1 MHGLVCVITAGT
13 GVVWSAERAE
23 PPAIPWPTAG
33 WQESTPEQ
41 QGMGSSAVRRL
52 VDFGA
57 KNGMDSLLVIRHG
70 TVVADAYY
78 APYRAGLKHHLYSA
92 TKGVLGTLTG
102 IAVQDGLLKGVAQPV
117 VDFFPDL
124 AITPQ
129 DPRKK
134 TITIDHLLDMTSG
147 LDWKEPLDGAPETLR
162 AMRRSP
168 HWSAFVLDRPMA
180 QAPGAAFNYS
190 SGNAQLLSNVLT
202 RATGKSAADFA
213 QERLFGPLG
222 ITDVLWRQDPQG
234 HSVGGYGLYMH
245 PRDMAKIGYLY
256 LHHGAWDGRRLLPPR
271 WTEKVFHATV
281 DMRMGSPSTFRY
293 ANGCWTLPQQDVY
306 MAVGFLQQLI
316 MVIPRLDLVV
326 VVTGK
331 KPPRFGPLIDL
342 LEAACTS
349 QQALPAAPGAH
360 ANLVRRMQ
368 EAASD
373 KATPVEPLSATATAV
388 NGRTYRFGRNALGLD
403 TLVLDLSTATPA
415 YEMLFAAAS
424 PTAVPLRFAGPIG
437 LDGVFRANADAN
449 RAGPQLAVK
458 ASWTDA
464 STLSMVSQWLTDG
477 VVTSYTLR
485 FSGNTVD
492 IDYRDN
498 TGTDLQLH
506 GVAQP

>member
-1 MHGLVCVITAGT
+1 MASL
-13 GVVWSAERAE
+13 
-23 PPAIPWPTAG
+23 
-33 WQESTPEQ
+33 
-41 QGMGSSAVRRL
+41 AVRRL

-70 TVVADAYY
+70 TVVADTYY
-78 APYRAGLKHHLYSA
+78 APYRPGLKHHLYSA

-124 AITPQ
+124 VIAPD

-168 HWSAFVLDRPMA
+168 HWSAFVLERPMV
-180 QAPGAAFNYS
+180 QPPGTAFNYS
-190 SGNAQLLSNVLT
+190 SGNSQLLSAVLT

-213 QERLFGPLG
+213 RERLFGPLG
-222 ITDVLWRQDPQG
+222 ITDTLWRLDPQG
-234 HSVGGYGLYMH
+234 DSIGGFGLYLH

-256 LHHGAWDGRRLLPPR
+256 LQHGEWEGRRLLPPR

-293 ANGCWTLPQQDVY
+293 ANGWWTLPQQDVY
-306 MAVGFLQQLI
+306 MAVGFLQQII

-349 QQALPAAPGAH
+349 PQALPAAPGAH
-360 ANLVRRMQ
+360 ADLVRRIQ
-368 EAASD
+368 EAATEKTSP
-373 KATPVEPLSATATAV
+373 AEPLSATAGAV
-388 NGRTYRFGRNALGLD
+388 TGRTYRFDRNALGMTAL
-403 TLVLDLSTATPA
+403 TLDLRASNPQ
-415 YEMLFAAAS
+415 YEMLFNGSGA
-424 PTAVPLRFAGPIG
+424 TTGVQRFAGPVG
-437 LDGVFRANADAN
+437 LDGSFRANKN
-449 RAGPQLAVK
+449 PSGPLLAVR
-458 ASWTDA
+458 ATWTDA
-464 STLSMVSQWLTDG
+464 ATLSMVSQWLTDG
-477 VVTSYTLR
+477 VVSSYTLR
-485 FSGNTVD
+485 FDGNTVD
-492 IDYRDN
+492 VDYRDN

>member
-1 MHGLVCVITAGT
+1 MHGLVCVITAGA
-13 GVVWSAERAE
+13 GVVWSAERTE

-33 WQESTPEQ
+33 WQASTPEQ
-41 QGMGSSAVRRL
+41 QGMASLAVRRL

-70 TVVADAYY
+70 IVVADAYY

-102 IAVQDGLLKGVAQPV
+102 IAVQDGLLKGVTQPV

-124 AITPQ
+124 AITPN
-129 DPRKK
+129 DPRKR

-168 HWSAFVLDRPMA
+168 HWGAFVLDRPMA

-190 SGNAQLLSNVLT
+190 SGNAQLLSTVLT

-213 QERLFGPLG
+213 RERLFGPLG
-222 ITDVLWRQDPQG
+222 ITDIQWRQDPQG

-256 LHHGAWDGRRLLPPR
+256 LHHGAWDGQRLLPPR

-281 DMRMGSPSTFRY
+281 DMRMRSPSTFRY
-293 ANGCWTLPQQDVY
+293 ANGWWALPQQDVY

-316 MVIPRLDLVV
+316 MVVPRLDLVV

-349 QQALPAAPGAH
+349 QQALTAAPGAH
-360 ANLVRRMQ
+360 ADLVRRIQ

-373 KATPVEPLSATATAV
+373 KTSPVEPPSAMATAV
-388 NGRTYRFGRNALGLD
+388 SGRTYRFERNALGLD

-464 STLSMVSQWLTDG
+464 STLFMVSQWLTDG
-477 VVTSYTLR
+477 VVTSYTQR

>member
-1 MHGLVCVITAGT
+1 MLWLVCTLAAAAGT
-13 GVVWSAERAE
+13 AWGAERVA
-23 PPAIPWPTAG
+23 PIGVTWPTAG

-41 QGMGSSAVRRL
+41 QGMASLAVRRL

-78 APYRAGLKHHLYSA
+78 APYRPGLKHHLYSA

-102 IAVQDGLLKGVAQPV
+102 IAVQDGLLKGVTLPV

-124 AITPQ
+124 AIAPD

-134 TITIDHLLDMTSG
+134 AITINHLLDMTSG

-190 SGNAQLLSNVLT
+190 SGNTQLLSAVLT
-202 RATGKSAADFA
+202 RATGKPAADFA
-213 QERLFGPLG
+213 RERLFGPLG
-222 ITDVLWRQDPQG
+222 ITDVQWRQDPQG
-234 HSVGGYGLYMH
+234 HSVGGYGLYLH

-256 LHHGAWDGRRLLPPR
+256 LHRGAWDGRQLLPPR

-293 ANGCWTLPQQDVY
+293 ANGWWTLPQQDVY

-342 LEAACTS
+342 LEAACRS
-349 QQALPAAPGAH
+349 EQALPAAPGAH
-360 ANLVRRMQ
+360 ADLVRRIQ
-368 EAASD
+368 EAASE
-373 KATPVEPLSATATAV
+373 KTSPVEPPSATATAV
-388 NGRTYRFGRNALGLD
+388 SGRAYRFERNALSLD
-403 TLVLDLSTATPA
+403 TLVLDLNTATPA
-415 YEMLFAAAS
+415 YEMRFAAAS
-424 PTAVPLRFAGPIG
+424 SAAAPLRFAGPVG
-437 LDGVFRANADAN
+437 LDGVFRANADAD
-449 RAGPQLAVK
+449 RSGPLLAVK

-477 VVTSYTLR
+477 VVTTYTLR
-485 FSGNTVD
+485 FNGSTVD

-498 TGTDLQLH
+498 TGTALQLH

>member
-1 MHGLVCVITAGT
+1 MQGLVCMTLAGA
-13 GVVWSAERAE
+13 GVVWSAGRVE
-23 PPAIPWPTAG
+23 PPAVPWPTAG

-41 QGMGSSAVRRL
+41 QGMASLAVRRL

-117 VDFFPDL
+117 VDFFPDRATL
-124 AITPQ
+124 AD

-147 LDWKEPLDGAPETLR
+147 IDWKEPLDGAPETLR

-168 HWSAFVLDRPMA
+168 HWSAFVLNRPMA
-180 QAPGAAFNYS
+180 QAPGTAFNYS
-190 SGNAQLLSNVLT
+190 SGNSQLLSSVLT

-213 QERLFGPLG
+213 RERLFGPLG
-222 ITDVLWRQDPQG
+222 IADTLWRQYLQG
-234 HSVGGYGLYMH
+234 NAIGGFGLYMH

-256 LHHGAWDGRRLLPPR
+256 LHHGAWDGRQLLPPR
-271 WTEKVFHATV
+271 WTDKVFHAMV

-293 ANGCWTLPQQDVY
+293 ANGWWTLPQQDVY
-306 MAVGFLQQLI
+306 MAVGFLQQII
-316 MVIPRLDLVV
+316 MVVPRLDLVV

-331 KPPRFGPLIDL
+331 RSPRFGPLIDL

-360 ANLVRRMQ
+360 ADLVRRVQ
-368 EAASD
+368 EAATE
-373 KATPVEPLSATATAV
+373 KTFAAEPLSATAAAV
-388 NGRTYRFGRNALGLD
+388 SGRSYRFDRNALGLTAL
-403 TLVLDLSTATPA
+403 TLNLRAATPQYDMLFDGTGTATGVQR
-415 YEMLFAAAS
+415 L
-424 PTAVPLRFAGPIG
+424 AGPMG
-437 LDGVFRANADAN
+437 LDGAFRVNDPPS
-449 RAGPQLAVK
+449 GPPLAVK

-464 STLSMVSQWLTDG
+464 ATLSMVSQWVTDG
-477 VVTSYTLR
+477 VVSSHTLR
-485 FSGNTVD
+485 FDGNTVD
-492 IDYRDN
+492 IAYRDN

-506 GVAQP
+506 GIAKP

>member
-1 MHGLVCVITAGT
+1 MLGLVCVITAGA
-13 GVVWSAERAE
+13 GGVWSAERAE

-33 WQESTPEQ
+33 WQASTPEQ
-41 QGMGSSAVRRL
+41 QGMASLAVRRL

-70 TVVADAYY
+70 SVVADAYY
-78 APYRAGLKHHLYSA
+78 APYHAGLKHHLYSA

-124 AITPQ
+124 TNTPQ
-129 DPRKK
+129 DPRRK

-168 HWSAFVLDRPMA
+168 HWSAFVLNRPMA

-190 SGNAQLLSNVLT
+190 SGNAQLLSAVLT

-213 QERLFGPLG
+213 RERLFGPLG

-234 HSVGGYGLYMH
+234 NSIGGYGLYMH

-256 LHHGAWDGRRLLPPR
+256 LHHGEWDGQRLLPPR

-293 ANGCWTLPQQDVY
+293 ANGWWTLPQQDVY

-316 MVIPRLDLVV
+316 LVVPRLDLVV

-342 LEAACTS
+342 LEAACRS

-360 ANLVRRMQ
+360 ADLVRRIQ
-368 EAASD
+368 EAATEKTSP
-373 KATPVEPLSATATAV
+373 AEPLSATAAAV
-388 NGRTYRFGRNALGLD
+388 TGRTYRFDRNALGLD
-403 TLVLDLSTATPA
+403 TLVLDLRIAAPA

-424 PTAVPLRFAGPIG
+424 PTAVPSRFAGPVG
-437 LDGVFRANADAN
+437 LDGVFRANVDAN
-449 RAGPQLAVK
+449 RAGPPLAVK

-464 STLSMVSQWLTDG
+464 STLSMVSQWLADG
-477 VVTSYTLR
+477 VVATYTLR
-485 FSGNTVD
+485 FNGNTVD